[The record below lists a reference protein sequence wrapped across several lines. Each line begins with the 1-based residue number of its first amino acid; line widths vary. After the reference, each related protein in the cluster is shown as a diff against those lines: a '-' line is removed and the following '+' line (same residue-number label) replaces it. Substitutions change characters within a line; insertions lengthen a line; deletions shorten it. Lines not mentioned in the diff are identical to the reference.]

1 MHRTPIYAPDLAK
14 IRNPKLNLKIMA
26 SSTII
31 ATGDGQI
38 PLFNWHIR
46 MDMRTCVQ
54 LSGTQT
60 IAVFIPAFFIPGN
73 TGGTAGAGGD
83 VASGL
88 SQILGYVSNSSIA
101 ITPRL
106 EAAQQVVDY
115 LGLQRNSAY
124 LRYNYIISNATDL
137 KKNSNCGWSNSYFK
151 NSRDQAFEL
160 GKELQIATTSWENI
174 RNNLSDAQQNEI
186 DNTELEIQ
194 LNNQIAELNA
204 QMAYAKKVQDEARL
218 KGLGI
223 DLIRFGIP
231 IAGALLISYLIF
243 RKR

>member
-1 MHRTPIYAPDLAK
+1 
-14 IRNPKLNLKIMA
+14 MA

-38 PLFNWHIR
+38 PLFNWHIQ
-46 MDMRTCVQ
+46 MNMRTCVQ

-73 TGGTAGAGGD
+73 TGGTVGAGGD

-88 SQILGYVSNSSIA
+88 SQILDYVSNNSIA
-101 ITPRL
+101 VTPRL

-115 LGLQRNSAY
+115 LWQQKHSANLRYDFINNSANRIY
-124 LRYNYIISNATDL
+124 LTN
-137 KKNSNCGWSNSYFK
+137 NSNCGWSTSYLWH
-151 NSRDQAFEL
+151 SLDEAFYL
-160 GKELQIATTSWENI
+160 GGQLSTAWWLWKNI
-174 RNNLSDAQQNEI
+174 RNNLSDAQQNII

-194 LNNQIAELNA
+194 LNNQIAELNM
-204 QMAYAKKVQDEARL
+204 QMAYTKKVQDEARL

-231 IAGALLISYLIF
+231 IVGALLISYLIF